1 MKKHYLLVYAV
12 LALAGASLAESCKKH
27 GDEPQ
32 PEKECTKTTI
42 TNSRSV
48 NLFDLRT
55 SSVFYNQVVAN
66 FKFVQASNTY
76 KGTSNCPFM
85 DCSTVLVI
93 QNVTPKTITLDF
105 NVIFQLNLAQWNYQG
120 VTTIAPNATAEIGQV
135 SSNCGSI
142 NLGSF
147 VIQSASI
154 NYR

>member
-12 LALAGASLAESCKKH
+12 LVLVGTSLAGSCKKD

-32 PEKECTKTTI
+32 PEKECTKTTT
-42 TNSRSV
+42 TNNRSV
-48 NLFDLRT
+48 NLFDLKT
-55 SSVFYNQVVAN
+55 SSAYYNQVVAN

-76 KGTSNCPFM
+76 KGTTSCPFM
-85 DCSTVLVI
+85 DCSTVLII

-120 VTTIAPNATAEIGQV
+120 VATVAPNSTAEIGQV

-142 NLGSF
+142 ALGSF

-154 NYR
+154 TYR